1 MKKTSSHKKMTF
13 FLLCIGIFLLLSCAE
28 NRTRATQHPIAEATI
43 ETLEVYKIPDIQEEK
58 DMIIIDS
65 NYTFEEAIAG
75 TRAPQEIID
84 QLELIEV
91 RYLSTT
97 GRIHQ
102 GQIVANRRIAQ
113 DIREIFEFML
123 EHGFIIEQAVP
134 IVRYNWCDTIS
145 MDVNNSHSF
154 NYRKIAGTNVLS
166 LHATGMAIDINPRF
180 NPVRWRNNER
190 PNQPE
195 GAVHDPTVNGT
206 LYPGHPVVEEFRRR
220 GFHWGHW
227 FRRFYDDHHF
237 ERR

>member
-1 MKKTSSHKKMTF
+1 MTLQKLTILACVF
-13 FLLCIGIFLLLSCAE
+13 VLLSCTE
-28 NRTRATQHPIAEATI
+28 NRRQQPSNALQEVEYIDI
-43 ETLEVYKIPDIQEEK
+43 EMKEKEEEC
-58 DMIIIDS
+58 DDDSIIVVS

-75 TRAPQEIID
+75 TRAPQHIID
-84 QLELIEV
+84 QLELFDV
-91 RYLSTT
+91 VYLSTD
-97 GRIHQ
+97 GQLHQ
-102 GQIVANRRIAQ
+102 GQIISNRAIAQ

-123 EHGFIIEQAVP
+123 EHGFVIERAIP

-154 NYRKIAGTNVLS
+154 NYRKIAGTNRLS

-180 NPVRWRNNER
+180 NPVRWPDNVR

-195 GAVHDPTVNGT
+195 GAVHDHSVNGT
-206 LYPGHPVVEEFRRR
+206 LYPGHPVVAEFRRR

-237 ERR
+237 ERRDFQ